1 MSARPPLLSRRQA
14 LIGGCLLSAAN
25 TFAQPARAADALD
38 NLVIVQMAKSR
49 VPGLALGIARNGKI
63 LGTRTYGFADTD
75 SRRRVTRDSMFHI
88 ASVTKTVTALAIM
101 RLVDQGRITLDAA
114 VAPYLDFAILGDEAA
129 SITFRQLLMH
139 TSGISDA
146 RYYEI
151 DFRERGHDARLP
163 IGELLKSYLATD
175 GRYVGTGNFNA
186 RPGTAWD
193 YSNIGYGLLG
203 YLGSRIAGRDL
214 RLQTRDDIFRPLGL
228 RHTAWSIA
236 ETPSHLRVTP
246 YDIMDGRIAAVEPV
260 GFPDW
265 SAGMMRA
272 SICDLTR
279 LVAIAANSGIA
290 EGKRIV
296 SDAAVAAMLDMQ
308 RPAGLPSWLT
318 GQGLAWQQ
326 SPLNGVPLANHWGG
340 DPGVFTMAYVDPA
353 RRTGIAIL
361 CNLSATAEITSAL
374 KTIATAAMRIG
385 E

>member
-1 MSARPPLLSRRQA
+1 MPVSLPLLSRREA
-14 LIGGCLLSAAN
+14 LIGGCIVSAASAL
-25 TFAQPARAADALD
+25 AQPAWAADTLD
-38 NLVIVQMAKSR
+38 SLAIAQMTKAMI
-49 VPGLALGIARNGKI
+49 PGLALGVTRNGKVVT
-63 LGTRTYGFADTD
+63 TRTYGFADTA
-75 SRRRVTRDSMFHI
+75 SGRRVTGDSMFHI

-114 VAPYLDFAILGDEAA
+114 IAPYLDFAILGEGAA
-129 SITFRQLLMH
+129 GITFRQLLMH

-151 DFRERGHDARLP
+151 DFREPGRDARLP
-163 IGELLKSYLATD
+163 IGELLKAYLAKD
-175 GRYVGTGNFNA
+175 GRYAGAGNLKA
-186 RPGTAWD
+186 RPGAAWG

-214 RLQTRDDIFRPLGL
+214 RLQTRDDIFRPMGL
-228 RHTAWSIA
+228 HHTAWSIA
-236 ETPSHLRVTP
+236 DTPDDLRVTP
-246 YDIMDGRIAAVEPV
+246 YDITDGSIEAVDPV

-279 LVAIAANSGIA
+279 LVAITANGGIV

-296 SDAAVAAMLDMQ
+296 SDAAVTAMLDMQ
-308 RPAGLPSWLT
+308 RPGSLPTWLT

-326 SPLNGVPLANHWGG
+326 SLLNNAPLANHWGG
-340 DPGVFTMAYVDPA
+340 DPGVFTMAYVDPT

-361 CNLSATAEITSAL
+361 SNLSATTESTGAL
-374 KTIATAAMRIG
+374 KTIVTAAMRIG